1 MKSLLLRNLFLGFAI
16 LMLSYSCKDNATE
29 TTIPTMDGV
38 WESVGYGR
46 IVTVEDGAYLMA
58 ETTSISCI
66 PLMEGDISE
75 FGDALQLKND
85 TLSLVDGINTYL
97 FTRVN
102 ALPGICTIGSAEQ
115 ISAGKKATDPEYN
128 FEVLWETFKE
138 HYAYF
143 ELRKVDPEAM
153 YAKYRPQVTAT
164 TTPAELYFIMYQML
178 DEFDD
183 GHIGLDAPEEVM
195 EAAEAMWDQLKAQ
208 NQAEEETTETPKKR
222 LRNYQVAKEVAL
234 KYIPQGTFIKNGHLR
249 WGSLEGNIGY
259 LQVNQMMFVADVE
272 LSDTLSYRDYIM
284 GYFELI
290 ENEGIDTPEEVAG
303 LNNSL
308 DIIMKDLGNS
318 NALIIDLRFNG
329 GGKDEVGMAILD
341 RLNDTERE
349 AFTKKGKLGNGFTPT
364 NHVKQG
370 ATENAFTK
378 PVYLLIATE
387 SASATEI
394 MTLSSL
400 SMPHVTRVGSR
411 TEGVFSDILD
421 RVLPN
426 GWEFGLSSEVYLD
439 NNGNNYEG
447 VGIPP
452 DVEIGYAR
460 DTQKFLHKVMD
471 DLNSTGDAAVE
482 KALELIRN

>member
-1 MKSLLLRNLFLGFAI
+1 
-16 LMLSYSCKDNATE
+16 
-29 TTIPTMDGV
+29 
-38 WESVGYGR
+38 
-46 IVTVEDGAYLMA
+46 
-58 ETTSISCI
+58 
-66 PLMEGDISE
+66 
-75 FGDALQLKND
+75 
-85 TLSLVDGINTYL
+85 
-97 FTRVN
+97 
-102 ALPGICTIGSAEQ
+102 
-115 ISAGKKATDPEYN
+115 
-128 FEVLWETFKE
+128 
-138 HYAYF
+138 
-143 ELRKVDPEAM
+143 
-153 YAKYRPQVTAT
+153 
-164 TTPAELYFIMYQML
+164 MYQML

-195 EAAEAMWDQLKAQ
+195 ETAEAMRDQLKAQ

-471 DLNSTGDAAVE
+471 ELNSTGDAAVE